1 MSNKPEQ
8 QQNVNQLMQVRLEKM
23 EELKNLNIKP
33 FGDKYTV
40 THTAQEILDNP
51 DKFIESREVVSVAG
65 RLMAKRR
72 HGKAGF
78 GNIIDMSG
86 RIQIHANVQDMGE
99 ENYEVFKKN
108 DIGDLLGIKGKVF
121 ITQKGETT
129 IEVLEMIMLA
139 KSLRPLPEKFHGLTD
154 VELRYRQR
162 YVDLIMN
169 KEVMD
174 TFITRSKIIKT
185 MREYLDNNGFLEVE
199 TPVLQSIPGGASA
212 RPFVTHHNA
221 LDVDMYMR
229 IALELHLKR
238 LIVGGF
244 DRVYEISRVFRNEGV
259 STKHN
264 PEFTLMEVYQAY
276 ADYTDMMDL
285 TENMIVY
292 IAQKVLGT
300 LQIKYEEHDID
311 LTPPWRRM
319 TMKEGVKEYA
329 GIDYDAV
336 TQEDLFKLGKEKHL
350 EVTAAMS
357 KGELLNVFFEE
368 YIEPNLIQPTFIIE
382 YPIEVS
388 PLAKRK
394 QDDPDFTE
402 RFEAFIVTRELA
414 NAFSELNDP
423 VDQKERFMKQVE
435 NRENGDDE
443 AHMMDEDFVR
453 ALEYGMPPTGG
464 LGIGIDRLIM
474 LLTNSSSIRDVILF
488 PIMKNID

>member
-33 FGDKYTV
+33 FGDKYTA

-51 DKFIESREVVSVAG
+51 DKFIESGEVVSVAG

-78 GNIIDMSG
+78 GNIMDMSG

-185 MREYLDNNGFLEVE
+185 MREYLDENGFLEVE

-221 LDVDMYMR
+221 LDIDMYMR

-336 TQEDLFKLGKEKHL
+336 TQEELFKLGKEKHL
-350 EVTAAMS
+350 EVTTAMS
-357 KGELLNVFFEE
+357 KGEMLNVFFEE
-368 YIEPNLIQPTFIIE
+368 YVEPNLIQPTFITE

-488 PIMKNID
+488 PTMKNID

>member
-1 MSNKPEQ
+1 
-8 QQNVNQLMQVRLEKM
+8 
-23 EELKNLNIKP
+23 
-33 FGDKYTV
+33 
-40 THTAQEILDNP
+40 
-51 DKFIESREVVSVAG
+51 
-65 RLMAKRR
+65 
-72 HGKAGF
+72 
-78 GNIIDMSG
+78 MSG

>member
-8 QQNVNQLMQVRLEKM
+8 NVNQLMKVRLDKM
-23 EELKNLNIKP
+23 EELKNLSIKP
-33 FGDKYTV
+33 FGDKYQA
-40 THTAQEILDNP
+40 THTAKEILDNP
-51 DKFIESREVVSVAG
+51 DKFIASGETVIVAG

-78 GNIIDMSG
+78 GNIMDMSG
-86 RIQIHANVQDMGE
+86 NIQIHANVQDMGA

-108 DIGDLLGIKGKVF
+108 DIGDILGIKGTVF

-129 IEVLEMIMLA
+129 IEVIEMTMLA

-169 KEVMD
+169 KEVRD

-185 MREYLDNNGFLEVE
+185 MREYLDDNGFLEVE
-199 TPVLQSIPGGASA
+199 TPVLQSIPGGAAA

-221 LDVDMYMR
+221 LDIDMYMR

-244 DRVYEISRVFRNEGV
+244 DKVYEIGRVFRNEGV

-264 PEFTLMEVYQAY
+264 PEFTLVEAYQAY

-285 TENMIVY
+285 TENMIAY
-292 IAQKVLGT
+292 IAKKVLGT
-300 LQIKYEEHDID
+300 LKIKYEEHDID
-311 LTPPWRRM
+311 LTPPWKRM

-329 GIDYDAV
+329 GVDFETIS
-336 TQEDLFKLGKEKHL
+336 QEDAYKLAKEKHL
-350 EVTAAMS
+350 EVKEGMS

-368 YIEPNLIQPTFIIE
+368 YVEPHLIQPTFVTG

-388 PLAKRK
+388 PLAKRMPE
-394 QDDPDFTE
+394 DPEFTE

-435 NRENGDDE
+435 QRESGDDE

-453 ALEYGMPPTGG
+453 SLEYGMPPTGG

-474 LLTNSSSIRDVILF
+474 FLTNSSSIRDVILF
-488 PIMKNID
+488 PTMRNID

>member
-8 QQNVNQLMQVRLEKM
+8 QQNVNQLMKVRLEKM
-23 EELKNLNIKP
+23 EELRGLNIKP
-33 FGDKYTV
+33 FGDKYTAS
-40 THTAQEILDNP
+40 HTAKEILDNP
-51 DKFIESREVVSVAG
+51 DTFIESGEVVSVAG

-78 GNIIDMSG
+78 GNIMDMSG
-86 RIQIHANVQDMGE
+86 NIQIHANVQDMGA

-129 IEVLEMIMLA
+129 IEVMEMTMLA

-169 KEVMD
+169 KEVRD
-174 TFITRSKIIKT
+174 TFITRSKVIKT
-185 MREYLDNNGFLEVE
+185 MREFLDNNGFLEVE
-199 TPVLQSIPGGASA
+199 TPVLQSIPGGAA
-212 RPFVTHHNA
+212 AKPFITHHNA
-221 LDVDMYMR
+221 LDIDMYMR

-238 LIVGGF
+238 LVVGGF
-244 DRVYEISRVFRNEGV
+244 DRVYEIGRVFRNEGV

-264 PEFTLMEVYQAY
+264 PEFTLVEVYQAY

-292 IAQKVLGT
+292 IAKKVLGT
-300 LQIKYEEHDID
+300 LNIKYEEHEID
-311 LTPPWRRM
+311 LSTPWRRI

-329 GIDYDAV
+329 GVDYDAISK
-336 TQEDLFKLGKEKHL
+336 EEFFKLGKEKHL
-350 EVTAAMS
+350 DVTEGMS

-368 YIEPNLIQPTFIIE
+368 YVEPNLIQPTFVTE
-382 YPIEVS
+382 YPMEVS
-388 PLAKRK
+388 PLAKRI
-394 QDDPDFTE
+394 DNDPDFTE
-402 RFEAFIVTRELA
+402 RFEAFIVSRELA

-435 NRENGDDE
+435 QREGGDEE

-488 PIMKNID
+488 PTMKNVE

>member
-388 PLAKRK
+388 PKLGISIKFLLPHLQAMVHHSKY
-394 QDDPDFTE
+394 P
-402 RFEAFIVTRELA
+402 
-414 NAFSELNDP
+414 NMSP
-423 VDQKERFMKQVE
+423 FMK
-435 NRENGDDE
+435 N
-443 AHMMDEDFVR
+443 
-453 ALEYGMPPTGG
+453 ALGTSKPLISFLHLSSPR
-464 LGIGIDRLIM
+464 IFIDM
-474 LLTNSSSIRDVILF
+474 NFSY
-488 PIMKNID
+488 PY